1 MTCTVLAMHI
11 IDKSQFTN
19 PDTVEVVWDNNGD
32 VLNTSRAPVPYCKEF
47 TPDLVARRIHGIFA
61 FKWSFLQKFNSLPE
75 SRLER
80 IESCDSNRICDNGL
94 KQRIAAVPYKPSF
107 SVDSP
112 SDIALVEQAMKQDS
126 LWGSY

>member
-61 FKWSFLQKFNSLPE
+61 FKWSFYRNSIHCQSLGW
-75 SRLER
+75 R
-80 IESCDSNRICDNGL
+80 GL
-94 KQRIAAVPYKPSF
+94 
-107 SVDSP
+107 SP
-112 SDIALVEQAMKQDS
+112 VIVIGFAIMA
-126 LWGSY
+126 